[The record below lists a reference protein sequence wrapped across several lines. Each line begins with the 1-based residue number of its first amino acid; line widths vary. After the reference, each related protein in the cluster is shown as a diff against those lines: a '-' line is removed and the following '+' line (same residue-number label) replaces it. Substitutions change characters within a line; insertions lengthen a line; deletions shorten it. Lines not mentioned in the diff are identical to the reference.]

1 MKKKYSL
8 FRELWAVPK
17 YQILIKLGAYLLF
30 FIIFFTIAS
39 IGNNNKPTVNKIV
52 NISYNTM
59 KKQLLEGNLKIKYN
73 ISSNKSYYLEGTI
86 IDNIISS
93 TLEYDDILKKIN
105 IIEDKIFIIQ
115 KNEQIEDSTLLRDIN
130 LIYLYPEN
138 IFNILNQNPSLMRQS
153 NNGKIYNYSLDNKS
167 YSVFLSD
174 SEIEKI
180 VILDGMIT
188 YTLEY
193 SLIK

>member
-39 IGNNNKPTVNKIV
+39 IGNNNKPIVNKIV
-52 NISYNTM
+52 NISYSTM